1 MKRRFTL
8 DRVFDKVHRGLVWG
22 CVGLTIYGL
31 ALVGLRV
38 HRYYT
43 VLVPLG
49 EERRRQRELELLA
62 EGAEQTEAAYV
73 PAPPAD
79 SAEELKY

>member
-8 DRVFDKVHRGLVWG
+8 DRVFDKVHQGLVWG

-43 VLVPLG
+43 VI
-49 EERRRQRELELLA
+49 
-62 EGAEQTEAAYV
+62 
-73 PAPPAD
+73 
-79 SAEELKY
+79 

>member
-1 MKRRFTL
+1 MYQILPTYLGNILSVALKKKQ
-8 DRVFDKVHRGLVWG
+8 DD
-22 CVGLTIYGL
+22 LTAPNFFQYK
-31 ALVGLRV
+31 
-38 HRYYT
+38 

-73 PAPPAD
+73 PAPPSD